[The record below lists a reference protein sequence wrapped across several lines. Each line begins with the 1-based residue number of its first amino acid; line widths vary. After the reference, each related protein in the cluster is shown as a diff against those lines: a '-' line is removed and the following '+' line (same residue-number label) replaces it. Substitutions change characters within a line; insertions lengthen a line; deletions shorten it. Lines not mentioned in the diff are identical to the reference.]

1 MDPHDIA
8 PRPGQVPARVPATA
22 GAPAG
27 LALPALPTRAGR
39 SHAGRIV
46 HALAASPRASLYVR
60 SQLVAPSPPMVR
72 DLSLRLRAGSTASH

>member
-27 LALPALPTRAGR
+27 LALPARAGR

-72 DLSLRLRAGSTASH
+72 DLSLRLRAGGTASH